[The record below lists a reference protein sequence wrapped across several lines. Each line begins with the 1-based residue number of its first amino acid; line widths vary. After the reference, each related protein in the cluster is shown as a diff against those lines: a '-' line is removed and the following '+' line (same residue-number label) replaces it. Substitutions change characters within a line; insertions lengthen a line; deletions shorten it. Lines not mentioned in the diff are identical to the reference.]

1 MKQLFTSVCLFII
14 CGINIFSNL
23 PANNVI
29 DHNHTKVSPDNNLTT
44 LINKG
49 RILLDRGV
57 TDSVRLLLD
66 RTYEIYNGVIEAN
79 SRYYFDYYLLKGQL
93 LNLTGYYTE
102 AVKLFDRLYDEIT
115 SKDSVNY
122 YLLIKIFNELGYANG
137 KKGSFNKALNYYLR
151 SLETCRKY
159 YGNNKELIYILG
171 NIVDLYTF
179 KDKYYEAKEYFN
191 RCVFLIDSLKYPE
204 DKSLFN
210 SYIACTL
217 YYSMSYKSDK
227 ALKYLNIAENI
238 LSSNYNPTHYKYCII
253 YYYNGRILLNLQKL
267 DKALIFFEKS
277 LKMAKMSD
285 ILNDYVFLNYRKLG
299 ELYYYKKDYNS
310 SVEYKLRCLKEI
322 KNTGISPVYTYISL
336 GDSYSLLK
344 DYKNVLY
351 YFNLA
356 ESWIMHESGINHL
369 GLFYIYIQKS
379 LLYRDTQE
387 HDKEAEYLELSYN
400 SAIENGI
407 YRSREVTF
415 ILRYLG
421 RYYYR
426 QGEYKRSLD
435 TLQKALIS
443 ATNTFNN
450 TNIYK
455 NPDIEDARDRIQLLY
470 TLKRKAYAMRKYY
483 ERVTNNLKDIE
494 ASFECYKLATRL
506 QEKII
511 TTFSNENTKLRLS
524 ASQKINLNNTLEIA
538 LEIYKLTNDYKYL
551 EEAFNCSEKGKS
563 LVLLTY
569 INEEKAKQF
578 ADIPDSLI
586 SLEQD
591 IKNEIASLTFQIN
604 SIKTE
609 YTSQNQLDAIKS
621 RLLELTRK
629 EEELVSLFE
638 IQFPKYYN
646 LKYNFNAVPIRLIES
661 SIEGNQALI
670 EYALTNKKLYT
681 FLVTI
686 DTVIVHM
693 QDIDNSFSENIVK
706 FRTLL
711 SENRYG
717 NYDIQDYNDFVKI
730 SFDLYNILI
739 KPVTGQ
745 IKNKSLIIV
754 SDEVINLIPFEVLI
768 TKNTLK
774 SGIADFGELPYLLKE
789 YPVSYAYSASLL
801 MNQKEY
807 KHNGSKLIAFVP
819 DYGQSRYAG
828 EHNYDSVTNDPYK
841 LSPLIG
847 TKEEVNFISKFY
859 RSKIYF
865 NEQALEENFKKYAGR
880 FSIIHLAMHTIIDDK
895 NPMFSKMVFTPKQD
909 KTEDGLLHTFELY
922 SIKLQSDL
930 VVLSGCNTGYGK
942 MQRGEGLLS
951 LARGFVFS
959 GCSGLLL
966 TQWAVADK
974 ASVKLMENF
983 YYYLSKGYPKEKA
996 LHYAKIDYLKDADPV
1011 KTHPYY
1017 WASYIIFGDTCPLPP
1032 KSSDSKY
1039 YLIAVLLLLITIV
1052 YYLKR
1057 NKIRNLRKYY

>member
-14 CGINIFSNL
+14 CNINIFSNS

-29 DHNHTKVSPDNNLTT
+29 DQAPIKVSLRNNLTS

-49 RILLDRGV
+49 RILIDRGE

-66 RTYEIYNGVIEAN
+66 KTYDIYNDVIESN
-79 SRYYFDYYLLKGQL
+79 LRYYSDYYLLKGRF
-93 LNLTGYYTE
+93 LNLTGCYTE
-102 AVKLFDRLYDEIT
+102 AVKLFERLHNKIT
-115 SKDSVNY
+115 SKDSANY
-122 YLLIKIFNELGYANG
+122 YLLIQIYNELGYANS
-137 KKGSFNKALNYYLR
+137 KKESFDKALNYYLI
-151 SLETCRKY
+151 SMEICRKY
-159 YGNNKELIYILG
+159 YGNNKELIHILG

-191 RCVFLIDSLKYPE
+191 RCVSLIDSLKYPE
-204 DKSLFN
+204 DKMLFN

-217 YYSMSYKSDK
+217 YYSMYYEFDK

-238 LSSNYNPTHYKYCII
+238 LSANYNPTHYKYCII
-253 YYYNGRILLNLQKL
+253 YYYHGRILLNLQKL
-267 DKALIFFEKS
+267 DKALIFFERS
-277 LKMAKMSD
+277 LKMAKMSV

-299 ELYYYKKDYNS
+299 ELYYYKKDYHS

-322 KNTGISPVYTYISL
+322 KNTGISPAYTYISL

-344 DYKNVLY
+344 DYKNALY
-351 YFNLA
+351 YLNLA
-356 ESWIMHESGINHL
+356 ENLLMHESVINHP

-387 HDKEAEYLELSYN
+387 HDKEEEYLKLSYN

-421 RYYYR
+421 RYYSR
-426 QGEYKRSLD
+426 KGEYKRSLD

-455 NPDIEDARDRIQLLY
+455 NPNIEDARDRIQLLY
-470 TLKRKAYAMRKYY
+470 TLKRKAHVMHKYY
-483 ERVTNNLKDIE
+483 EKVTNNLKDIQ

-511 TTFSNENTKLRLS
+511 TTFSDENTKLRLS
-524 ASQKINLNNTLEIA
+524 ASQKISLNNTLEIA

-551 EEAFNCSEKGKS
+551 KEAFNCSEKGKS

-586 SLEQD
+586 YLEQN
-591 IKNEIASLTFQIN
+591 IKNEIAGLNFQIN
-604 SIKTE
+604 SMKTE
-609 YTSQNQLDAIKS
+609 YASPYQLYAMKS
-621 RLLELTRK
+621 RLFELTRK

-638 IQFPKYYN
+638 IQFPRYYN
-646 LKYNFNAVPIRLIES
+646 LKYNLNAVPIGLIQS
-661 SIEGNQALI
+661 SIADTQALI

-681 FLVTI
+681 FLITS
-686 DTVIVHM
+686 DTVIVYI
-693 QDIDNSFSENIVK
+693 QDIDSIFSENIVK
-706 FRTLL
+706 IRTLL
-711 SENRYG
+711 SENKYG
-717 NYDIQDYNDFVKI
+717 NYSTQDYNDFVKI
-730 SFDLYNILI
+730 SFNLYNNLI
-739 KPVTGQ
+739 QPVTGE

-754 SDEVINLIPFEVLI
+754 PDEVLNLIPFEVLI
-768 TKNTLK
+768 TKNTFE

-807 KHNGSKLIAFVP
+807 KHNGNKLIAFVP
-819 DYGQSRYAG
+819 EYSE
-828 EHNYDSVTNDPYK
+828 EHYTGNYDSATNNLYQ
-841 LSPLIG
+841 LNPLIG

-865 NEQALEENFKKYAGR
+865 NEQALEENFKKYAVN
-880 FSIIHLAMHTIIDDK
+880 FNIIHLAMHTIIDDK

-930 VVLSGCNTGYGK
+930 VVLSGCNTGYGR
-942 MQRGEGLLS
+942 MHRGEGLLS

-974 ASVKLMENF
+974 ASVKLMKNF

-1032 KSSDSKY
+1032 KSSNSKY
-1039 YLIAVLLLLITIV
+1039 FLIAVLLLLIIFI
-1052 YYLKR
+1052 YYLKKY
-1057 NKIRNLRKYY
+1057 KIRNFRKK